1 MKKKILLSV
10 LTLFIFTLFMVNVN
24 ADDELPDSALNISN
38 AVEAKSPTTVPKA
51 GTNMLGTVTNI
62 FDFSKIKFTTTT
74 GTENGKS
81 NLRKIIIGSLNA
93 SAGKATEETTD
104 EAKLNKALTNW
115 FTAYCLDGTKRYPE
129 NGMYSV
135 KMYVQGYALYETY
148 KHYILNENGIP
159 TGVNPN
165 YDAEKA
171 ATGRTLM
178 VKSIVKAAAI
188 NDPNFAQYYD
198 RSGYNNFENIEFTIN
213 DNELTVGEM
222 TFENVEEKVLWNMK
236 YGNALSYS
244 FPVTIT
250 KIKISNTDTLAN
262 EEISMNYNLT
272 VKPIDVIFDKYIVN
286 DSTNKVGAAEYTKAL
301 WIIEH
306 TYPSLSLSD
315 ALSLVYADYDTL
327 KGQIAEI
334 YGLTDEKEIT
344 VATENA
350 VYGTIQYA
358 IWTVAKTT
366 HDGVIYTGVQNSTE
380 LNKLFEYLVQDR
392 EIPSDY
398 ATGMSFTNKLTVN
411 TPDEGK
417 ELYSKTNDIYTYG
430 PFSATYNSLAGTNIT
445 ATITTEGTDGGK
457 IVDKDGNEITEVEPG
472 QQFFVQL
479 PKNAKL
485 GNVSISLGATIT
497 KFVPDGLR
505 GRIYQPIFTL
515 GQNVMSGGSIETS
528 DINTSFD
535 IVINAKTGVED
546 VAVLLIVTLVAFSL
560 GYLVLS
566 YKTKPVELS

>member
-1 MKKKILLSV
+1 
-10 LTLFIFTLFMVNVN
+10 
-24 ADDELPDSALNISN
+24 
-38 AVEAKSPTTVPKA
+38 
-51 GTNMLGTVTNI
+51 
-62 FDFSKIKFTTTT
+62 
-74 GTENGKS
+74 
-81 NLRKIIIGSLNA
+81 
-93 SAGKATEETTD
+93 
-104 EAKLNKALTNW
+104 
-115 FTAYCLDGTKRYPE
+115 
-129 NGMYSV
+129 
-135 KMYVQGYALYETY
+135 
-148 KHYILNENGIP
+148 
-159 TGVNPN
+159 
-165 YDAEKA
+165 
-171 ATGRTLM
+171 M

-236 YGNALSYS
+236 YGNAISYS

-286 DSTNKVGAAEYTKAL
+286 DSTNKVGVAEYTKAL

-306 TYPSLSLSD
+306 TYPSLSLKASVEASGANFD
-315 ALSLVYADYDTL
+315 SLR
-327 KGQIAEI
+327 
-334 YGLTDEKEIT
+334 KEICELEGHT
-344 VATENA
+344 FDETSSTCNGLAALDVYVENY

-366 HDGVIYTGVQNSTE
+366 HDGVIYKGIQNSVQLDT
-380 LNKLFEYLVQDR
+380 LFKYLVDEDR
-392 EIPSDY
+392 VVPSDY
-398 ATGMSFTNKLTVN
+398 ATGMSFTNKLSVN

-535 IVINAKTGVED
+535 FVINAKTGVED
-546 VAVLLIVTLVAFSL
+546 VAVLLMVTLVAFSL